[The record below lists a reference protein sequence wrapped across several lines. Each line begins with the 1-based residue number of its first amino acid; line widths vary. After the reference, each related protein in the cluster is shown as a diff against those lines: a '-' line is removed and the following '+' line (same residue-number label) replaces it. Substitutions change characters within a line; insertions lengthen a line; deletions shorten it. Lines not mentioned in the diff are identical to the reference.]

1 MGNNIRNIVLVTVAS
16 LTFIVSI
23 VLMAFEYSPDIAI
36 VCGVIALIMVYAMW
50 SPPNQH
56 KEFSNS
62 DRIEAMT
69 RAMGGSPPAE
79 FKPPNMPQIKH
90 PGLRKNK

>member
-1 MGNNIRNIVLVTVAS
+1 MGNNIRNIILVTIAC
-16 LTFIVSI
+16 LTFLASI
-23 VLMAFEYSPDIAI
+23 VLLALEYSPNIAI
-36 VCGVIALIMVYAMW
+36 VCGVIAIVMVYAMW
-50 SPPNQH
+50 SPPDKH

-79 FKPPNMPQIKH
+79 FKPPDMPEMKH
-90 PGLRKNK
+90 HGLRKK